1 MDILCDL
8 FGRSRQAYY
17 QRSKYNYKEEVKEEI
32 LLQLVEKQRALMPKL
47 GGRKLLELIQ
57 PRLPT
62 ELAIGRDSFF
72 DFLRRHRLLVGKRR
86 RRIKTTYSN
95 HWLHKYPNLIKEFV
109 SVKPNQL
116 WVSDITYI
124 ETAQGFVYLNLVT
137 DAYSRKIVGWA
148 LGATLEAKYTIE
160 ALRMAL
166 KQVPKG
172 TEGLIHHSDRGVQY
186 CCGEYVK
193 ILDKNHV
200 QISMTEN
207 GDPRENAIAE
217 RVNGILKDEW
227 LNQIKLKSIED
238 AIKELK
244 RIVLIYNSCRP
255 HASLDMKTPEY
266 AHCQSGEFKKHWKT
280 YYKTVVKPV

>member
-1 MDILCDL
+1 MCDL

-17 QRSKYNYKEEVKEEI
+17 QRSKYNYKEEVKEEL
-32 LLQLVEKQRALMPKL
+32 LLQLVEKQRKLMPKI

-57 PRLPT
+57 PGLPT
-62 ELAIGRDSFF
+62 ELSIGRDGFF
-72 DFLRRHRLLVGKRR
+72 DFMRRHGLLVGKRR
-86 RRIKTTYSN
+86 RRVKTTYSN
-95 HWLHKYPNLIKEFV
+95 HWLHKYPNLIKKFT
-109 SVKPNQL
+109 PTQANQL

-124 ETAQGFVYLNLVT
+124 ETVAGFVYLSLIT
-137 DAYSRKIVGWA
+137 DAYSRKIVGWSI
-148 LGATLEAKYTIE
+148 GKTLEAKYTID

-166 KQVPKG
+166 KQLPKG

-186 CCGEYVK
+186 CCGDYVK
-193 ILDKNHV
+193 TLNKNQV

-217 RVNGILKDEW
+217 RMNGILKVEW

-244 RIVLIYNSCRP
+244 QIVHIYNSHRP
-255 HASLDMKTPEY
+255 HSSLDMKTPEY
-266 AHCQSGEFKKHWKT
+266 AHSQSCVFKKHWKT
-280 YYKTVVKPV
+280 YYKTEQTAVWY